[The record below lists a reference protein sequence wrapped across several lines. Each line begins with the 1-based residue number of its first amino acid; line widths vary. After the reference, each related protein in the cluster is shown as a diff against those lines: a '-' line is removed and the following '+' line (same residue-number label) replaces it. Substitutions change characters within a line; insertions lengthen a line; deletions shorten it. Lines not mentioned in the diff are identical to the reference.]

1 MDVFE
6 KTDKFI
12 MNTYKRFHVFFTK
25 GEGVYLFDDKNNRYL
40 DFLAGIAVNI
50 LGHSHKVITQAIEK
64 QSKKLIHVSNLYYI
78 KEQADLACLLI
89 ENSCSDKVFFSNSG
103 AEANEAAVKLARLYG
118 KKERYKIITMK
129 NSFHGRTITT
139 LSATGQTKYQ
149 KGFEP
154 MTPGFFYAQFNDFED
169 LKKQIDDKTCAVIV
183 EFIQGE
189 GGINTAS
196 SQYISDTYKLC
207 KEKDILFIA
216 DEIQTGMGRT
226 GKLFAYEHYGVEP
239 DIITMAKALGGGL
252 PIGATLAK
260 EEIAKVFTYGTHGS
274 TFGGSPFVS
283 YVAFNVLKYVL
294 EEGLAKKAEEKGNYL
309 IKNLKSLIKNKK
321 DVAGIDGF
329 GLIIGLHT
337 KSGEYAN
344 ELVLKALENKILI
357 GKAGDCS
364 IRFEPPLI
372 VEKEHIDTVL
382 EFLDKNL

>member
-12 MNTYKRFHVFFTK
+12 MGTYKRFPVFFTK

-78 KEQADLACLLI
+78 KEQADLACLLV
-89 ENSCSDKVFFSNSG
+89 ENSCCDKVFFSNSG
-103 AEANEAAVKLARLYG
+103 AEANETAIKLARLYG

-149 KGFEP
+149 EGFEP
-154 MTPGFFYAQFNDFED
+154 MTPGFSYAQFNDFKD
-169 LKKQIDDKTCAVIV
+169 LKRQIDDETCAVIV

-189 GGINTAS
+189 GGINTANP
-196 SQYISDTYKLC
+196 QYISDIYKLC
-207 KEKDILFIA
+207 KEKGILFIA